1 MRSRPGE
8 RTNRCPMRQRLLSRT
23 ASAGIHSKM
32 ALSWDARGA
41 GAGYSAP
48 LGTLAPHGWSRP
60 GGVVPGCRQA

>member
-1 MRSRPGE
+1 
-8 RTNRCPMRQRLLSRT
+8 MRQRLLSRT

-41 GAGYSAP
+41 GAGYSAS